1 LRNEIRS
8 PQDLRDFLRS
18 TDRDW
23 SNVNVVGL
31 DLREPQIDDA
41 LLREEFT
48 ATTAFVGC
56 AMGGALAR
64 KVASAEALVIPGR
77 TGPFDPFRG
86 RMYEAAELLA
96 RFDAADPATYF
107 DTPDWRCYL
116 ASMDLGTKRKRSD
129 LGLDDAIFFRLHDLA
144 IEDALI
150 AYLRPRGG
158 RARRVAPRRVVGIM
172 GGHDRERL
180 EKLRLTDGSF
190 GPTDAPYMTVA
201 LLAWKLS
208 REGFTIA
215 TGGGPGAM
223 EAANLGA
230 WFAGRSE
237 DELRAAVRMLERVP
251 KVGPAGP
258 DSTFWNSGSWLGP
271 AFEVIERFPRD
282 VTDPH
287 TESVG
292 VPTWFYGH
300 EPPNP
305 FASHIAKFFENSLR
319 EEGVLAIANCGVI
332 FAEGNAGTVQEI
344 FQDACQNY
352 YATHGASAPMVLLGS
367 EYWNRSDG
375 TPKVEGAKTVW
386 PLLRQLGEEKGFARL
401 LRLSDDI
408 DEIVTFLKE
417 SAKVSDT
424 EAAQRDRLRV
434 AP

>member
-1 LRNEIRS
+1 LW
-8 PQDLRDFLRS
+8 DFLQLAE
-18 TDRDW
+18 RDW
-23 SNVNVVGL
+23 SDVNVVGL
-31 DLREPQIDDA
+31 DLRAPQIDDA

-48 ATTAFVGC
+48 SKTAFVGC
-56 AMGGALAR
+56 AMSGAVAR
-64 KVASAEALVIPGR
+64 KVASAESLVIPGR
-77 TGPFDPFRG
+77 PGPFNPFRG

-96 RFDAADPATYF
+96 GFDASDPASYF
-107 DTPDWRCYL
+107 LTPDWRCYL
-116 ASMDLGTKRKRSD
+116 GSMDLATKRKRSD

-150 AYLRPRGG
+150 AYLRPRAG
-158 RARRVAPRRVVGIM
+158 RGRSVVPRRVVGIM
-172 GGHDRERL
+172 GGHDRARL
-180 EKLRLTDGSF
+180 EKLKPADGLL
-190 GPTDAPYMTVA
+190 GATDAPYMTVA
-201 LLAWKLS
+201 LLAWKLA
-208 REGFTIA
+208 REGFTVA

-237 DELRAAVRMLERVP
+237 DELRTAVRLLERVP
-251 KVGPAGP
+251 KVGPARS
-258 DSTFWNSGSWLGP
+258 DSTFWNSGEWLSP
-271 AFEVIERFPRD
+271 AFDVIKRFPRD
-282 VTDPH
+282 VTDPR

-352 YATHGASAPMVLLGS
+352 YATHGAAAPMVLLGT
-367 EYWNRSDG
+367 EYWSRIDG
-375 TPKVEGAKTVW
+375 APNGVGAKTVW

-408 DEIVTFLKE
+408 DEIVGFLKE
-417 SAKVSDT
+417 SAEVSDT